1 MKQMLYRE
9 RNRRIVAAVLAVA
22 LAAVVIDQSWA
33 HTRIT
38 GATVGEFLLTGL
50 ALGSI
55 YGVAAQ
61 GLVLTYAT
69 SGVFNF
75 AQGAIGMVMAY
86 VYWDLKTAVGLNTV
100 LAVVLTVGVLAP
112 VAGVLIERVLI
123 RGLVNASIVA
133 QLVVTI
139 GLTLALMGL
148 ASSIWNPTQSRVINP
163 FFNDSGFHVGG
174 IFLPW
179 YRVVTI
185 VTGLAVG
192 LGLRFLLRRTRLGIT
207 MRAVVDNR
215 DLTVLNGG
223 RPARASMTA
232 WALGSSMAA
241 LAGIFLAEELS
252 ALDTQTLTLF
262 IVDAFAAAIIA
273 RLSSLPMAYV
283 GGLVIGLA
291 LSFQQ
296 NFLAW
301 TGRWT
306 TASSAIPAIIL
317 FIAVLFI
324 PHGRIEGRPKPRSTK
339 ERVPRMGPA
348 LIGFAILFVGA
359 LICAA
364 TLSRP
369 DVRQVTLAMLTALV
383 MLSLVPLT
391 GWANQISLA
400 QITLVGCGAFALVQW
415 DHSGSIVGLLYAA
428 AFAVPIALLM
438 AGTVLRLSGIYLAL
452 ATMAFARMAE
462 FLFFDQPE
470 VYGHDQTAPAL
481 SVFGWQ
487 VSLPFRSFGI
497 TFGQDAGYLIFTTL
511 VFCLVGIVVVWT
523 RRHSF
528 GRQLIAMRDSPSAC
542 ATLGMNL
549 TSTKL
554 AVFAYSAAIAG
565 LAGGMFA
572 IYYGTVGTPD
582 FTLTVGLPYLLLL
595 VVGGVSAV
603 GGAAFGGLSLIS
615 LSWLQSAF
623 PTSAVLTWL
632 QNIGPGLAGI
642 GIGQNPNGAWEVNVE
657 AVERRWDRLRGR
669 RRTPETPATARGT
682 LPLPP
687 PRQAGDVPALEL
699 RDVSVRFGGLQAV
712 KQVGIQLHDGM
723 ITGLIGPNGAG
734 KTTLFNVA
742 TGLQEPSQGRIFVDG
757 RDVTGAPPYQLARL
771 RIARTF
777 QRLETFGS
785 LSVRD
790 NMIVAAEVHRSWSHD
805 RSQRPEAI
813 ADAIIGQLGLDAVAS
828 VRADSLPTGTSRLVE
843 VGRALAAQPRV
854 LLLDEPSSGLST
866 AETEAFAALLRKLSG
881 SGIAILLVEHDMGF
895 IMSLCHH
902 IVVLDAGQIIAAG
915 SPREVQSDPKVIAA
929 YLGGDKS
936 SEPAGA
942 PRASARER
950 RPAPGMLSPD
960 APGAVSAAEVSA
972 ADGRAAE
979 VPAADGRAVGVPAAG
994 ALEGEA
1000 PALRLDRVSAG
1011 YGGVDVL
1018 FEVDLTVGRGE
1029 VCALLGP
1036 NGAGKSTTL
1045 KVASGQLRPSSG
1057 TASLGDQAIAKV
1069 PTDRL
1074 VRGGLSIVPEGRGVF
1089 PNLTVAENLRM
1100 ASYAGATYA
1109 EIQEASYER
1118 FPKLAPF
1125 RGRLAGTLSGGE
1137 QQMLAI
1143 ARALAV
1149 RPRVLF
1155 IDELSM
1161 GLAPKIVEELYGV
1174 IAQIAQEGLSILV
1187 IEQFAYEVLQIA
1199 DSAAVLI
1206 NGRITHK
1213 GAPAVI
1219 ADIISSAYLGGS
1231 DADLLT
1237 EASVDRQ
1244 ITERL
1249 G

>member
-1 MKQMLYRE
+1 MKQIPE
-9 RNRRIVAAVLAVA
+9 RTWRMVWAVLAAA
-22 LAAVVIDQSWA
+22 LIAVVIDQSWA
-33 HTRIT
+33 HTAIT
-38 GATVGEFLLTGL
+38 ANSVGEFLVTGL

-75 AQGAIGMVMAY
+75 AQGAIGMIMAY
-86 VYWDLKTAVGLNTV
+86 VYWDLKTAVGMNTV

-112 VAGVLIERVLI
+112 ILGVLIERVLI
-123 RGLVNASIVA
+123 RGLVNASLLSK
-133 QLVVTI
+133 LVVTI
-139 GLTLALMGL
+139 GLLLALTGL
-148 ASSIWNPTQSRVINP
+148 AASIWNPDESRVINP
-163 FFNDSGFHVGG
+163 FFNDSGFTVAGT
-174 IFLPW
+174 FLPW

-283 GGLVIGLA
+283 GGLVIGLS
-291 LSFQQ
+291 LSFQE
-296 NFLAW
+296 NFLSW
-301 TGRWT
+301 TGRWS
-306 TASSAIPAIIL
+306 TASAAIPAIIL

-324 PHGRIEGRPKPRSTK
+324 PHGRIEGRPKPRGTT

-348 LIGFAILFVGA
+348 LIGFAILFAGA

-364 TLSRP
+364 TLNRP
-369 DVRQVTLAMLTALV
+369 NVREVTLAVLTALV
-383 MLSLVPLT
+383 MVSLVPLT

-400 QITLVGCGAFALVQW
+400 QITLVGCGAFAFVQW
-415 DHSGSIVGLLYAA
+415 DPSGSIVGLLYAA
-428 AFAVPIALLM
+428 AFAVPIGLVM

-462 FLFFDQPE
+462 FLFFAQPE
-470 VYGHDQTAPAL
+470 VYGSDRTAPAL

-487 VSLPFRSFGI
+487 VNLPFRSLGI
-497 TFGQDAGYLIFTTL
+497 TFVQNSGYLIFSAL

-528 GRQLIAMRDSPSAC
+528 GRKLIAMRDSPAAC

-549 TSTKL
+549 TRTKL

-572 IYYGTVGTPD
+572 VYYGTVATAD
-582 FTLTVGLPYLLLL
+582 FTLLVGLPYLLLL
-595 VVGGVSAV
+595 VVGGVAIV
-603 GGAAFGGLSLIS
+603 GGAVFGGLSLVS

-623 PTSAVLTWL
+623 PASVALAWL

-642 GIGQNPNGAWEVNVE
+642 GIGKNPNGVWEMQIE
-657 AVERRWDRLRGR
+657 AFERRRDQLRAWRGK
-669 RRTPETPATARGT
+669 PEAPAAPAASAAETTRGT

-687 PRQAGDVPALEL
+687 PREASDTPALEL
-699 RDVSVRFGGLQAV
+699 REISVRFGGLQAV
-712 KQVGIQLHDGM
+712 KQVSIQLHDGM

-742 TGLQEPSQGRIFVDG
+742 TGLQEPNQGRIFVDG
-757 RDVTGAPPYQLARL
+757 RDVTGSRPYQLARL

-790 NMIVAAEVHRSWSHD
+790 NMIVAAEMHRSWSHD

-813 ADAIIGQLGLDAVAS
+813 ADAVIGQLGLDAVAS
-828 VRADSLPTGTSRLVE
+828 TRADLLPTGTSRLVE

-866 AETEAFAALLRKLSG
+866 EETEAFAVLLRKLSG

-895 IMSLCHH
+895 IMSLCNQ
-902 IVVLDAGQIIAAG
+902 IVVLDAGQIIAMG
-915 SPREVQSDPKVIAA
+915 IPREVQSDPKVIAA

-936 SEPAGA
+936 SEPAGS

-950 RPAPGMLSPD
+950 RPAPDVLSPD
-960 APGAVSAAEVSA
+960 APGAVSAAEV
-972 ADGRAAE
+972 
-979 VPAADGRAVGVPAAG
+979 PAAGVPAAG
-994 ALEGEA
+994 AA

-1011 YGGVDVL
+1011 YGSMGVL
-1018 FEVDLTVGRGE
+1018 FEVSLTVGRGE

-1057 TASLGDQAIAKV
+1057 TVSLGDQAIAKV

-1074 VRGGLSIVPEGRGVF
+1074 VRDGLSIVPEGRGVF

-1109 EIQEASYER
+1109 EIQEASFER
-1118 FPKLAPF
+1118 FPKLASF

-1149 RPRVLF
+1149 RPSVLL

-1161 GLAPKIVEELYGV
+1161 GLGPKIVEELYGV
-1174 IAQIAQEGLSILV
+1174 IAQIAQEGLTILV
-1187 IEQFAYEVLQIA
+1187 IEQFAHEVLQIA

-1219 ADIISSAYLGGS
+1219 AEIIGSAYLGGS
-1231 DADLLT
+1231 DADIPT